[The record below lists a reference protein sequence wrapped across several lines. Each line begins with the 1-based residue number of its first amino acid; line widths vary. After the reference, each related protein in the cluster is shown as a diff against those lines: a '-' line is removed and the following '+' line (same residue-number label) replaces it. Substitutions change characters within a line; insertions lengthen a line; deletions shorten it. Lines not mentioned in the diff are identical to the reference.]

1 MRTRRL
7 IVLAALAA
15 LTASCTTTHTVAPPP
30 PPAPVDH
37 STWSGNPTTPFRAPS
52 FVLPDQNGHATGV
65 AAERGKVVLLTFLYT
80 RCPDA
85 CPLIASRI
93 STALELLAPSA
104 RSHVRVLAV
113 SVDPEH
119 DTPTAVARFIR
130 EHRLGPQFHYL
141 VGSRNRLRPIWQAYN
156 VLATPRNDQAIDH
169 SAFTTIIDRRGMVR
183 SYFAP
188 TAPATGI
195 AHDVRRALGL

>member
-1 MRTRRL
+1 MGARWLVILTGL
-7 IVLAALAA
+7 TAI
-15 LTASCTTTHTVAPPP
+15 TASCATARTVAPPP
-30 PPAPVDH
+30 QTAPVDH
-37 STWSGNPTTPFRAPS
+37 STWSGNPTKPFRAPS
-52 FVLPDQNGHATGV
+52 FVLPDQNGRTTGV
-65 AAERGKVVLLTFLYT
+65 PTGHGKVVLLTFLYT

-85 CPLIASRI
+85 CPLIASRL
-93 STALELLAPSA
+93 STALALLAPGA
-104 RSHVRVLAV
+104 RSRVRVLAV

-119 DTPTAVARFIR
+119 DTPTAVAQFIR

-141 VGSRNRLRPIWQAYN
+141 VASRNRLRPVWQAYN
-156 VLATPRNDQAIDH
+156 VLATPRTDQAIDH
-169 SAFTTIIDRRGMVR
+169 SAFTTLIDRRGIVR